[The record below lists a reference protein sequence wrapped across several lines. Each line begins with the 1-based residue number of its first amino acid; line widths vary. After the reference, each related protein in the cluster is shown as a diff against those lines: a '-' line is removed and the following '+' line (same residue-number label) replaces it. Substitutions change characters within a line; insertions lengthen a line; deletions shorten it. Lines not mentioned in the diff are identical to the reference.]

1 VTLASRWARR
11 IVVDGDAFRWV
22 VRHKP
27 TYSQANGWSS
37 LTVVVEQAGAFGAVL
52 VVSLPCAHPG
62 NWIGSPSMPVRPS
75 IVAEGIR
82 RAVVAGWRPD
92 RPGAAFALSLGNA
105 QAPDLPGDRAPYR
118 GMKMRRRKAQVSR
131 R

>member
-1 VTLASRWARR
+1 MTLASKGARR
-11 IVVDGDAFRWV
+11 IVVDGVAFRWV
-22 VRHKP
+22 IRHKP
-27 TYSQANGWSS
+27 TYSQANGWSW

-62 NWIGSPSMPVRPS
+62 NWIGLPGMQVRPS

-92 RPGAAFALSLGNA
+92 RSGSAFALSLGD
-105 QAPDLPGDRAPYR
+105 APA
-118 GMKMRRRKAQVSR
+118 
-131 R
+131 